1 MFDAILVCTFL
12 MFLWNIVKLDT
23 SDISSMKVS
32 KSNVQADHIAI
43 FSVENIHISLATG
56 WHLSSLEYLQNVQLF
71 FASCLLTVTFT
82 LSAIPQTTSV
92 AHMCVYIYMSTYT
105 NILIK
110 MPRSCMSWHLHLKD
124 HCKSYLFIIQKNMG
138 YERFV
143 ILWFTITPAWNHA
156 NDWSNGRFPAM
167 IQGKEG

>member
-1 MFDAILVCTFL
+1 MHFL
-12 MFLWNIVKLDT
+12 NV
-23 SDISSMKVS
+23 SMKHNKIRYLRHFQYESFKIKRTSRLYCHLQRRKYPHIIGNWVTFIVS
-32 KSNVQADHIAI
+32 GISAKCAI
-43 FSVENIHISLATG
+43 I
-56 WHLSSLEYLQNVQLF
+56 
-71 FASCLLTVTFT
+71 FASRLLTVTFT

-110 MPRSCMSWHLHLKD
+110 MPRSWHLHLKD

-138 YERFV
+138 HERFV

-167 IQGKEG
+167 IQAKEG